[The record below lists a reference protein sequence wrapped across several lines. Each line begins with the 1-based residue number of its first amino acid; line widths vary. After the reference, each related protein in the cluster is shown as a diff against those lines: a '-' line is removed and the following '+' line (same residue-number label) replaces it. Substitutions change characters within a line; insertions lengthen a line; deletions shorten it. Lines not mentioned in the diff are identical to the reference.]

1 MLRTKWSERLLL
13 RKIPMMHI
21 KKRLIELSVNHNTTT
36 KFCILKSFIFPWFTV
51 VTCFHFHVLT
61 TKGSRCLEFWL
72 MVYCRVS
79 TIDLWSHKI
88 IGHLVKMKYC
98 MKVPTY
104 IKKKTNKQTQK
115 LICILLF
122 GYYHNFSTICRKW
135 QRIFHVNG
143 EWGWLGKYTHITNAS
158 VCYKY
163 QHTTFCSP
171 QHWLNNVLSTFEH

>member
-21 KKRLIELSVNHNTTT
+21 KKRLIELSANHNTKTNV
-36 KFCILKSFIFPWFTV
+36 CILKSFIFPWFTV

-98 MKVPTY
+98 MKVPTH
-104 IKKKTNKQTQK
+104 IKKKKTNKQTNTK
-115 LICILLF
+115 TDLHPAIWILPQFQHHLPKMTA
-122 GYYHNFSTICRKW
+122 NISR
-135 QRIFHVNG
+135 
-143 EWGWLGKYTHITNAS
+143 EWWMGMVVEVYT
-158 VCYKY
+158 
-163 QHTTFCSP
+163 
-171 QHWLNNVLSTFEH
+171 

>member
-21 KKRLIELSVNHNTTT
+21 KKRLIELSANHNTKTNVC
-36 KFCILKSFIFPWFTV
+36 KLKSFIFPWFTV

-61 TKGSRCLEFWL
+61 TKGSSCLEFWL

-104 IKKKTNKQTQK
+104 IKKKTNKHKNWFASCYLDIT
-115 LICILLF
+115 
-122 GYYHNFSTICRKW
+122 TISASSAENDSEYFTW
-135 QRIFHVNG
+135 MVNG
-143 EWGWLGKYTHITNAS
+143 DGWGSTHINKR
-158 VCYKY
+158 VC
-163 QHTTFCSP
+163 
-171 QHWLNNVLSTFEH
+171 LL

>member
-36 KFCILKSFIFPWFTV
+36 KVCILKSFIFPWFTV

-104 IKKKTNKQTQK
+104 IKKKKQTNKHKNWFASCHLDIT
-115 LICILLF
+115 
-122 GYYHNFSTICRKW
+122 TISAPSAENDSEY
-135 QRIFHVNG
+135 FTLMVNG
-143 EWGWLGKYTHITNAS
+143 DGWGSTHI
-158 VCYKY
+158 
-163 QHTTFCSP
+163 
-171 QHWLNNVLSTFEH
+171 

>member
-21 KKRLIELSVNHNTTT
+21 KNRLIELSANHNTKTNV
-36 KFCILKSFIFPWFTV
+36 CILKSFIFPWFTV

-104 IKKKTNKQTQK
+104 IKKKQTNKHKNWFASCYLDITTISASSAENDSEYFTWMGMVGEVHTYNK
-115 LICILLF
+115 RVCLL
-122 GYYHNFSTICRKW
+122 
-135 QRIFHVNG
+135 
-143 EWGWLGKYTHITNAS
+143 
-158 VCYKY
+158 
-163 QHTTFCSP
+163 
-171 QHWLNNVLSTFEH
+171 